1 MCEWVKRQMHRAR
14 TWISC
19 QPARHQQ
26 VDALEAR
33 CQAVAWWSAQDREP
47 ARCDVCCTELPW
59 GEGYLLQSWQVPD
72 SWMADDLLSEDDQS
86 AWLVCRACFQEF
98 LPAKPLGM

>member
-14 TWISC
+14 TRISC
-19 QPARHQQ
+19 QPARRQQ

-33 CQAVAWWSAQDREP
+33 RKAVAWWSAQDREP

-72 SWMADDLLSEDDQS
+72 SWMADDVWPEDDQS
-86 AWLVCRACFQEF
+86 AWLVCRGCFQEM
-98 LPAKPLGM
+98 LSARPLGT